1 MDKLLHRELTY
12 KLRGIFFQIRNTYG
26 PGQKENIYCNLL
38 EEILKENQ
46 VPFKREKSIK
56 IYSLNKKVVGI
67 YKPDFIVDDKI
78 ILEIK
83 SSMITPK
90 VNDKQLYYYPRN
102 SKYEIGFLV
111 NFSTPKLFIKR
122 IIYTNDRKP
131 FLSV

>member
-111 NFSTPKLFIKR
+111 NFSAPKLFIKR

>member
-131 FLSV
+131 FLSA